1 MNNTMEEQKINTGIL
16 SFGMSGRVFHA
27 PFIHTNNHFNFTA
40 VVERTTK
47 TAKDIYPGVKSYDSV
62 TDLLADDSIELVI
75 VNTPNYTHFEFAKE
89 SLEAGKHVLV
99 EKPAVDNLDQ
109 LDKLSAISEKTGK
122 KIFFYQNRRYDS
134 HFMQMKDIIES
145 GQLGQLIEVH
155 MRFDRYNMALGPKK
169 FKENSQYVSSGVA
182 YDLGPHLLD
191 QAFSLFGKPR
201 KIIKTTAINRPES
214 QVPDY
219 FNFYL
224 IYPHNLHVFL
234 TGNLLVADPQSAF
247 IAHGSKGSFIKKMV
261 DVQEQQLIDG
271 MLPTAPGYGIE
282 PEGSEGKLTVV
293 DSNGEKQTSLL
304 TARKGDY
311 NRLFDAVH
319 ESLRDHTAYPITMD
333 HIKWQ
338 IQSLQAPDFSIIE
351 P

>member
-1 MNNTMEEQKINTGIL
+1 
-16 SFGMSGRVFHA
+16 MSGRVFHA
-27 PFIHTNNHFNFTA
+27 PFIYTNDHFNFTA

-47 TAKDIYPGVKSYDSV
+47 TAKDIYPDVKSYDSV

-89 SLEAGKHVLV
+89 SLEAGKHVLL

-134 HFMQMKDIIES
+134 HYMQMKEVIES
-145 GQLGQLIEVH
+145 GQLGKLIEAH
-155 MRFDRYNMALGPKK
+155 FRFDRYNMALGPKE

-191 QAFSLFGKPR
+191 QAFAIFGKPR

-214 QVPDY
+214 KVPDF
-219 FNFYL
+219 FNFHL
-224 IYPHNLHVFL
+224 IYPDNLQVFL
-234 TGNLLVADPQSAF
+234 TGNLLVADPQPAF
-247 IAHGSKGSFIKKMV
+247 IVHGSTGSFIKNMV
-261 DVQEQQLIDG
+261 DVQERQLIDG
-271 MLPTAPGYGIE
+271 MLPNAPEYGIE
-282 PEGSEGKLTVV
+282 PEGSEGRLTVL
-293 DSNGEKQTSLL
+293 DNNGEKQTSLL
-304 TARKGDY
+304 PTRKGDY
-311 NRLFDAVH
+311 NLLFEAVYERLRHQAP
-319 ESLRDHTAYPITMD
+319 YPITME

-338 IQSLQAPDFSIIE
+338 IASLQAPDISIIE